1 MILNLDL
8 YLNSNRC
15 FTLQKQ
21 KVIKVS
27 KSIGNHKN
35 VWLNPICNTM
45 EGELW
50 KWTNYWNGKLP
61 NQLHDFKSL
70 LLCLKQDGNP
80 DGLFWTMESCLT
92 SNLMKKSNKVAK
104 AP

>member
-1 MILNLDL
+1 
-8 YLNSNRC
+8 
-15 FTLQKQ
+15 
-21 KVIKVS
+21 
-27 KSIGNHKN
+27 
-35 VWLNPICNTM
+35 M

-61 NQLHDFKSL
+61 NQLHDLTHYYFVF
-70 LLCLKQDGNP
+70 KQDGNP